1 MIVTLPLEEMSME
14 DKISTMEILW
24 EEICKDS
31 NNLPSPLWH
40 AEILQEREKRLAEG
54 KDCFE
59 DWEKVKDELRN
70 SLL

>member
-31 NNLPSPLWH
+31 NNFPSLLWH

-54 KDCFE
+54 KDYFE
-59 DWEKVKDELRN
+59 DWEKVKNELRK

>member
-31 NNLPSPLWH
+31 NNFPSPLWH
-40 AEILQEREKRLAEG
+40 AEILQEREKSKIPE
-54 KDCFE
+54 F
-59 DWEKVKDELRN
+59 
-70 SLL
+70 S